1 VGNGF
6 VLARAEGDPAVDDE
20 LQAQLDAFFPGR
32 TVYLI
37 DIEAIAHGGGGI
49 HCVTNEQPVLLRN
62 PEE

>member
-20 LQAQLDAFFPGR
+20 LQAQLNAFFPGR

-37 DIEAIAHGGGGI
+37 DIEAIAQSGGGI

>member
-1 VGNGF
+1 MWLVTRML
-6 VLARAEGDPAVDDE
+6 V
-20 LQAQLDAFFPGR
+20 PG
-32 TVYLI
+32 LI